1 MAMPRTEVVNTT
13 RRNSSLKGKIMNSV
27 WDILSFKCLW
37 YTQMDMPSRQA
48 DGWYLFAIVVDGTST
63 GDTVLWEDS
72 QGSDGI
78 NEKGFSTI
86 STVQL
91 PQMSSSFSYF

>member
-1 MAMPRTEVVNTT
+1 MGM
-13 RRNSSLKGKIMNSV
+13 S
-27 WDILSFKCLW
+27 
-37 YTQMDMPSRQA
+37 SRQT
-48 DGWYLFAIVVDGTST
+48 DGWYLFAIVVDETSA

-91 PQMSSSFSYF
+91 PQMSSSFSYFLKINHNRSHVLHMGIKSLFFLTH